1 MCIVISIITCILM
14 ILSIIFYPSIKIKN
28 IKISLYW
35 IICLIGAIILICFQQ
50 VDFNDIKNEFINNSS
65 INPLKILILFFSMTF
80 ISIFLDE
87 VGFFKLIAIKILSK
101 VNNKQITLFICLYF
115 LVAILTVFTSNDII
129 VLTFTPFICYFCK
142 NAGINPLPYL
152 VGIFISSNTYSM
164 MFIIGNPTNIYL
176 ATSQGVD
183 FISYFKIMFIPTI
196 LSGLIEFIILILLF
210 RKNLNDKILSR
221 EIEKQEYNKFL
232 IIIGLIHLFIC
243 LIFLIIS
250 SYLNIEMYLIS
261 LISAL
266 SLLIISFIYFIVK
279 KIKLSKYLDILK
291 RLPFELIPFML
302 SMFIIVLALN
312 KQNIPSLI
320 SNYLNNGNEIINY
333 GISSFL
339 MCNVMNNIPMSV
351 FYASIINIGDLKA
364 TYSTII
370 GSNLGAFLT
379 PIGALAGIM
388 FTSLLKKYDVKYT
401 FLDFIK
407 YGGIISIPT
416 LLVALFSLMLFI

>member
-115 LVAILTVFTSNDII
+115 LVAILTIFTSNDII

-176 ATSQGVD
+176 ATSQGID

-210 RKNLNDKILSR
+210 RKKLNDKILSR

-261 LISAL
+261 LVSAL
-266 SLLIISFIYFIVK
+266 SLLIISFVYFIVK

-388 FTSLLKKYDVKYT
+388 FTSLLKKYDVKYKVI
-401 FLDFIK
+401 DFIK
-407 YGGIISIPT
+407 YGVIISIPT

>member
-35 IICLIGAIILICFQQ
+35 IICLIGAIILICFNQ
-50 VDFNDIKNEFINNSS
+50 VDLNDIKNEFINNSS

-176 ATSQGVD
+176 ATSQGID

-232 IIIGLIHLFIC
+232 IIVGLIHLFIC

-261 LISAL
+261 LFSAL

>member
-87 VGFFKLIAIKILSK
+87 AGFFKLIAIKILSK

-176 ATSQGVD
+176 ATSQGID

-210 RKNLNDKILSR
+210 RKKLNDKILSR

-261 LISAL
+261 LVSAL
-266 SLLIISFIYFIVK
+266 SLLIISFVYFIVK

-312 KQNIPSLI
+312 KQNIPSMI

-401 FLDFIK
+401 FIDFIK
-407 YGGIISIPT
+407 YGVLISIPT

>member
-35 IICLIGAIILICFQQ
+35 IICLIGAIILICFNQ

-176 ATSQGVD
+176 ATSQGID

-302 SMFIIVLALN
+302 SMFIIVLSLN
-312 KQNIPSLI
+312 KENIPSLI

>member
-35 IICLIGAIILICFQQ
+35 IICLIGAIILICFNQ

-176 ATSQGVD
+176 ATSQGID

-232 IIIGLIHLFIC
+232 IIVGLIHLFIC

-312 KQNIPSLI
+312 KQNIPSMI

-407 YGGIISIPT
+407 YGVIISIPT

>member
-1 MCIVISIITCILM
+1 M

-28 IKISLYW
+28 IRISLYW

-50 VDFNDIKNEFINNSS
+50 VDVNDIKNEFINNSS
-65 INPLKILILFFSMTF
+65 INPLKIFILFFSMTF

-87 VGFFKLIAIKILSK
+87 VGFFKLIATKILSK
-101 VNNKQITLFICLYF
+101 VNNKQITLFMCLYF
-115 LVAILTVFTSNDII
+115 LAAILTIFTSNDII
-129 VLTFTPFICYFCK
+129 ILTFTPFICYFCK
-142 NAGINPLPYL
+142 DAGINPLPYL
-152 VGIFISSNTYSM
+152 IGIFISSNTYSM

-176 ATSQGVD
+176 ATSQGID
-183 FISYFKIMFIPTI
+183 FVSYFKVMFIPTI

-210 RKNLNDKILSR
+210 RKKLNDKILSR

-261 LISAL
+261 LVSAL
-266 SLLIISFIYFIVK
+266 SLLIISFVYFIVK

-312 KQNIPSLI
+312 KQNIPSMI

-339 MCNVMNNIPMSV
+339 MCNVMNNIPMSI

-388 FTSLLKKYDVKYT
+388 FTSLIKKYDVKYT
-401 FLDFIK
+401 FIDFIK
-407 YGGIISIPT
+407 YGAIISIPT
-416 LLVALFSLMLFI
+416 LLIALFSLMLFV

>member
-115 LVAILTVFTSNDII
+115 LVAILTIFTSNDII

-176 ATSQGVD
+176 ATSQGID

-196 LSGLIEFIILILLF
+196 LSGLIEFFILILLF
-210 RKNLNDKILSR
+210 RKKLNDKILSR

-261 LISAL
+261 LVSAL
-266 SLLIISFIYFIVK
+266 SLLIISFVYFIVK

-401 FLDFIK
+401 FIDFIK
-407 YGGIISIPT
+407 YGVIISIPT

>member
-1 MCIVISIITCILM
+1 M
-14 ILSIIFYPSIKIKN
+14 
-28 IKISLYW
+28 
-35 IICLIGAIILICFQQ
+35 IGALLLICFQQ

-176 ATSQGVD
+176 ATSQGID

-261 LISAL
+261 LVSAL
-266 SLLIISFIYFIVK
+266 SLLIISFVYFIVK

-312 KQNIPSLI
+312 KQNIPSMI
-320 SNYLNNGNEIINY
+320 SNYLNNENEIINY

>member
-176 ATSQGVD
+176 ATSQGID

-210 RKNLNDKILSR
+210 RKNLNDKILSQ

-261 LISAL
+261 LVSAL
-266 SLLIISFIYFIVK
+266 SLLIISFVYFIVK

-401 FLDFIK
+401 FIDFIK
-407 YGGIISIPT
+407 YGVIISIPT
-416 LLVALFSLMLFI
+416 LLIALFSLMLFI

>member
-1 MCIVISIITCILM
+1 MCIVISVITCILM

-35 IICLIGAIILICFQQ
+35 IICLIGALLLICFNQ

-176 ATSQGVD
+176 ATSQGID

-261 LISAL
+261 LVSAL
-266 SLLIISFIYFIVK
+266 SLLIISFVYFIVK

-312 KQNIPSLI
+312 KQNIPSMI
-320 SNYLNNGNEIINY
+320 SNYLNNENEIINY

>member
-35 IICLIGAIILICFQQ
+35 IICLIGAIILICFNQ

-142 NAGINPLPYL
+142 NAGINPLSYL

-176 ATSQGVD
+176 ATSQGID

-312 KQNIPSLI
+312 KENTPSLI

>member
-115 LVAILTVFTSNDII
+115 LVAILTIFTSNDII

-176 ATSQGVD
+176 ATSQGID

-210 RKNLNDKILSR
+210 RKKLNDKILSR

-261 LISAL
+261 LVSAL
-266 SLLIISFIYFIVK
+266 SLLIISFVYFIVK

-401 FLDFIK
+401 FIDFIK
-407 YGGIISIPT
+407 YGVIISIPT

>member
-1 MCIVISIITCILM
+1 MCIVISVITCILM

-35 IICLIGAIILICFQQ
+35 IICLIGALLLICFNQ

-176 ATSQGVD
+176 ATSQGID

-261 LISAL
+261 LVSAL
-266 SLLIISFIYFIVK
+266 SLLIISFVYFIVK

-312 KQNIPSLI
+312 KQNIPSMI
-320 SNYLNNGNEIINY
+320 SNYLNNENEIINY

-339 MCNVMNNIPMSV
+339 MCNAMNNIPMSV

>member
-176 ATSQGVD
+176 ATSQGID

-210 RKNLNDKILSR
+210 RKNLNDKILSQ

-261 LISAL
+261 LVSAL
-266 SLLIISFIYFIVK
+266 SLLIISFVYFIVK

-370 GSNLGAFLT
+370 GSNLGAFFNSYWRFS
-379 PIGALAGIM
+379 GYYVY
-388 FTSLLKKYDVKYT
+388 F
-401 FLDFIK
+401 FIK
-407 YGGIISIPT
+407 KI
-416 LLVALFSLMLFI
+416 

>member
-1 MCIVISIITCILM
+1 MCIFISIITCILM

-35 IICLIGAIILICFQQ
+35 IICLIGAIILICFNQ

-152 VGIFISSNTYSM
+152 IGIFISSNTYSM

-176 ATSQGVD
+176 ATSQGID

-261 LISAL
+261 LVSAL
-266 SLLIISFIYFIVK
+266 SLLIISFVYFIVK

-312 KQNIPSLI
+312 KQNIPSMI

-351 FYASIINIGDLKA
+351 FYASIINFGDLKA

-388 FTSLLKKYDVKYT
+388 FTSLIKKYDVKYT
-401 FLDFIK
+401 FIDFIK
-407 YGGIISIPT
+407 YGVIISIPT

>member
-35 IICLIGAIILICFQQ
+35 IICLIGALLLICFNQ
-50 VDFNDIKNEFINNSS
+50 VDLNDIKNEFINNSS

-176 ATSQGVD
+176 ATSQGID

-407 YGGIISIPT
+407 YGVIISIPT

>member
-1 MCIVISIITCILM
+1 MCIVISVITCILM

-35 IICLIGAIILICFQQ
+35 IICLIGALLLICFNQ

-176 ATSQGVD
+176 STSQGID

-388 FTSLLKKYDVKYT
+388 FTSLLKKYDVKYK
-401 FLDFIK
+401 FIDFIK

>member
-176 ATSQGVD
+176 ATSQGID

>member
-176 ATSQGVD
+176 ATSQSID

-261 LISAL
+261 LVSAL
-266 SLLIISFIYFIVK
+266 SLLIISFVYFIVK
-279 KIKLSKYLDILK
+279 KIILSKYLDILK

-388 FTSLLKKYDVKYT
+388 FTSLLKKYDVKYA

-407 YGGIISIPT
+407 YGVIISIPT

>member
-1 MCIVISIITCILM
+1 MCIVISIITCLLM
-14 ILSIIFYPSIKIKN
+14 ILSIIFNPSIKIKN
-28 IKISLYW
+28 IRISLYW

-50 VDFNDIKNEFINNSS
+50 VDVNDIKNEFINNSS
-65 INPLKILILFFSMTF
+65 INPLKIFILFFSMTF

-87 VGFFKLIAIKILSK
+87 VGFFKLIATKILSK

-115 LVAILTVFTSNDII
+115 LAAILTIFTSNDII
-129 VLTFTPFICYFCK
+129 ILTFTPFICYFCK
-142 NAGINPLPYL
+142 DAGINPLPYL
-152 VGIFISSNTYSM
+152 IGIFISSNTYSM

-176 ATSQGVD
+176 ATSQGID
-183 FISYFKIMFIPTI
+183 FVSYFKVMFIPTI

-210 RKNLNDKILSR
+210 RKKLNDKILSR

-261 LISAL
+261 LVSAL
-266 SLLIISFIYFIVK
+266 SLLIISFVYFIVK

-312 KQNIPSLI
+312 KQNIPSMI

-339 MCNVMNNIPMSV
+339 MCNVMNNIPMSI

-388 FTSLLKKYDVKYT
+388 FTSLIKKYDVKYT
-401 FLDFIK
+401 FIDFIK
-407 YGGIISIPT
+407 YGAIISIPT
-416 LLVALFSLMLFI
+416 LLIALFSLMLFV

>member
-1 MCIVISIITCILM
+1 MCIVISVITCILM

-35 IICLIGAIILICFQQ
+35 IICLIGALLLICFNQ

-115 LVAILTVFTSNDII
+115 LVAILTIFTSNDII

-152 VGIFISSNTYSM
+152 IGIFISSNTYSM

-176 ATSQGVD
+176 ATSQGID
-183 FISYFKIMFIPTI
+183 FVSYFKVMFIPTI

-302 SMFIIVLALN
+302 SMLIIVLALN

-407 YGGIISIPT
+407 YGVIISIPT

>member
-1 MCIVISIITCILM
+1 MCIVISVITCILM

-35 IICLIGAIILICFQQ
+35 IICLIGALLLICFNQ

-176 ATSQGVD
+176 STSQGID

-407 YGGIISIPT
+407 YGVIISIPT

>member
-1 MCIVISIITCILM
+1 
-14 ILSIIFYPSIKIKN
+14 
-28 IKISLYW
+28 
-35 IICLIGAIILICFQQ
+35 
-50 VDFNDIKNEFINNSS
+50 
-65 INPLKILILFFSMTF
+65 
-80 ISIFLDE
+80 
-87 VGFFKLIAIKILSK
+87 
-101 VNNKQITLFICLYF
+101 
-115 LVAILTVFTSNDII
+115 
-129 VLTFTPFICYFCK
+129 
-142 NAGINPLPYL
+142 
-152 VGIFISSNTYSM
+152 
-164 MFIIGNPTNIYL
+164 
-176 ATSQGVD
+176 
-183 FISYFKIMFIPTI
+183 
-196 LSGLIEFIILILLF
+196 
-210 RKNLNDKILSR
+210 
-221 EIEKQEYNKFL
+221 
-232 IIIGLIHLFIC
+232 
-243 LIFLIIS
+243 
-250 SYLNIEMYLIS
+250 MYLIS
-261 LISAL
+261 LVSAL
-266 SLLIISFIYFIVK
+266 SLLIISFVYFIVK
-279 KIKLSKYLDILK
+279 KIILSKYLDILK

-407 YGGIISIPT
+407 YGVIISIPT

>member
-176 ATSQGVD
+176 ATSQSID

-261 LISAL
+261 LVSAL
-266 SLLIISFIYFIVK
+266 SLLIISFVYFIVK
-279 KIKLSKYLDILK
+279 KIILSKYLDILK

>member
-176 ATSQGVD
+176 ATSQGID

-210 RKNLNDKILSR
+210 RKNLNDKILSQ

-261 LISAL
+261 LVSAL
-266 SLLIISFIYFIVK
+266 SLLIISFVYFIVK

-388 FTSLLKKYDVKYT
+388 FTSLLKKYDIKYT

-407 YGGIISIPT
+407 YGVIISIPT

>member
-176 ATSQGVD
+176 ATSQSID

-261 LISAL
+261 LVSAL
-266 SLLIISFIYFIVK
+266 SLLIISFVYFIVK
-279 KIKLSKYLDILK
+279 KIILSKYLDILK

-407 YGGIISIPT
+407 YGVIISIPT

>member
-115 LVAILTVFTSNDII
+115 LVAILTIFTSNDII

-176 ATSQGVD
+176 ATSQGID

-210 RKNLNDKILSR
+210 RKKLNDKILSR

-261 LISAL
+261 LVSAL
-266 SLLIISFIYFIVK
+266 SLLIISFVYFIVK

-401 FLDFIK
+401 VIDFIK
-407 YGGIISIPT
+407 YGVIISIPT

>member
-176 ATSQGVD
+176 ATSQGID

-210 RKNLNDKILSR
+210 RKNLNDKILSQ

-261 LISAL
+261 LVSAL
-266 SLLIISFIYFIVK
+266 SLLIISFVYFIVK

>member
-176 ATSQGVD
+176 ATSQGID

-221 EIEKQEYNKFL
+221 EIGKQEYNKFL

-279 KIKLSKYLDILK
+279 KIKLIKYLDILK

-401 FLDFIK
+401 FIDFIK
-407 YGGIISIPT
+407 YGVIISIPT

>member
-35 IICLIGAIILICFQQ
+35 IICLIGAIILICFNQ

-176 ATSQGVD
+176 ATSQGID

-312 KQNIPSLI
+312 KENIPSLI

>member
-176 ATSQGVD
+176 ATSQGID

-232 IIIGLIHLFIC
+232 VIIGLIHLFIC

-261 LISAL
+261 LVSAL

-388 FTSLLKKYDVKYT
+388 FTSLLKKYDIKYT

>member
-1 MCIVISIITCILM
+1 M

-28 IKISLYW
+28 IRISLYW
-35 IICLIGAIILICFQQ
+35 IICLIGAIILICFHQ
-50 VDFNDIKNEFINNSS
+50 VDLNDIKNEFINNSS
-65 INPLKILILFFSMTF
+65 INPLKILLLFFSMTF
-80 ISIFLDE
+80 VSIFLDE

-176 ATSQGVD
+176 ATSQGID
-183 FISYFKIMFIPTI
+183 FVSYFKVMFIPTI

-210 RKNLNDKILSR
+210 RKKLNDKILSR

-261 LISAL
+261 LVSAL
-266 SLLIISFIYFIVK
+266 SLLIISFVYFIVK

-312 KQNIPSLI
+312 KQNIPSMI

-339 MCNVMNNIPMSV
+339 MCNVMNNISMSI

-388 FTSLLKKYDVKYT
+388 FTSLIKKYDVKYT
-401 FLDFIK
+401 FIDFIK
-407 YGGIISIPT
+407 YGAIISIPT
-416 LLVALFSLMLFI
+416 LLIALFSLMLFV

>member
-1 MCIVISIITCILM
+1 
-14 ILSIIFYPSIKIKN
+14 
-28 IKISLYW
+28 
-35 IICLIGAIILICFQQ
+35 
-50 VDFNDIKNEFINNSS
+50 
-65 INPLKILILFFSMTF
+65 MTF

-87 VGFFKLIAIKILSK
+87 VGFFKLIATKILSK

-115 LVAILTVFTSNDII
+115 LAAILTIFTSNDII
-129 VLTFTPFICYFCK
+129 ILTFTPFICYFCK
-142 NAGINPLPYL
+142 DAGINPLPYL
-152 VGIFISSNTYSM
+152 IGIFISSNTYSM

-176 ATSQGVD
+176 ATSQGID
-183 FISYFKIMFIPTI
+183 FVSYFKVMFIPTI

-210 RKNLNDKILSR
+210 RKKLNDKILSR

-261 LISAL
+261 LVSAL
-266 SLLIISFIYFIVK
+266 SLLIISFVYFIVK

-312 KQNIPSLI
+312 KQNIPSMI

-339 MCNVMNNIPMSV
+339 MCNVMNNIPMSI

-388 FTSLLKKYDVKYT
+388 FTSLIKKYDVKYT
-401 FLDFIK
+401 FIDFIK
-407 YGGIISIPT
+407 YGTIISIPT
-416 LLVALFSLMLFI
+416 LLIALFSLMLFV

>member
-28 IKISLYW
+28 IRISLYW

-50 VDFNDIKNEFINNSS
+50 VDVNDIKNEFINNSS
-65 INPLKILILFFSMTF
+65 INPLKIFILFFSMTF

-87 VGFFKLIAIKILSK
+87 VGFFKLIATKILSK

-115 LVAILTVFTSNDII
+115 LAAILTIFTSNDII
-129 VLTFTPFICYFCK
+129 ILTFTPFICYFCK
-142 NAGINPLPYL
+142 DAGINPLPYL
-152 VGIFISSNTYSM
+152 IGIFISSNTYSM

-176 ATSQGVD
+176 ATSQGID
-183 FISYFKIMFIPTI
+183 FVSYFKVMFIPTI

-210 RKNLNDKILSR
+210 RKKLNDKILSR

-261 LISAL
+261 LVSAL
-266 SLLIISFIYFIVK
+266 SLLIISFVYFIVK

-312 KQNIPSLI
+312 KQNIPSMI

-339 MCNVMNNIPMSV
+339 MCNVMNNIPMSI

-388 FTSLLKKYDVKYT
+388 FTSLIKKYDVKYT
-401 FLDFIK
+401 FIDFIK
-407 YGGIISIPT
+407 YGAIISIPT
-416 LLVALFSLMLFI
+416 LLIALFSLMLFV

>member
-1 MCIVISIITCILM
+1 M
-14 ILSIIFYPSIKIKN
+14 IFSIIFYPSIKIKN
-28 IKISLYW
+28 IRISLYW

-50 VDFNDIKNEFINNSS
+50 VDVNDIKNEFINNSS
-65 INPLKILILFFSMTF
+65 INPLKIFILFFSMTF

-87 VGFFKLIAIKILSK
+87 VGFFKLIATKILSK

-115 LVAILTVFTSNDII
+115 LAAILTIFTSNDII
-129 VLTFTPFICYFCK
+129 ILTFTPFICYFCK
-142 NAGINPLPYL
+142 DAGINPLPYL
-152 VGIFISSNTYSM
+152 IGIFISSNTYSM

-176 ATSQGVD
+176 ATSQGID
-183 FISYFKIMFIPTI
+183 FVSYFKVMFIPTI

-210 RKNLNDKILSR
+210 RKKLNDKILSR

-261 LISAL
+261 LVSAL
-266 SLLIISFIYFIVK
+266 SLLIISFVYFIVK

-312 KQNIPSLI
+312 KQNIPSMI

-339 MCNVMNNIPMSV
+339 MCNVMNNIPMSI

-388 FTSLLKKYDVKYT
+388 FTSLIKKYDVKYT
-401 FLDFIK
+401 FIDFIK
-407 YGGIISIPT
+407 YGTIISIPT
-416 LLVALFSLMLFI
+416 LLIALFSLMLFV